1 MKPHEKIHTGKTL
14 TAVPVVTTNVT
25 NQPVWSNMK
34 ESTPGKT
41 LTAARVVTTNFT
53 KQPVWRDMKEYT
65 PGGKRRP
72 KNACKVKAW
81 PPIRKFVVNQLSWN
95 ELHEPNIVGCSP
107 IVLSGLLQGAFL
119 LINNVGL
126 LLQLEATISH
136 NRTTTGYGEGEWL
149 PMEQCTALF
158 CSRVLC
164 VEVDVFM
171 WNYYAEWKTLMWIG
185 RGRYCNSL
193 QKWKKRSEKVEE
205 TTKMAFGKWG
215 KATFNNSTIYLQW
228 SIILP

>member
-1 MKPHEKIHTGKTL
+1 
-14 TAVPVVTTNVT
+14 
-25 NQPVWSNMK
+25 MK
-34 ESTPGKT
+34 ESIPGKT
-41 LTAARVVTTNFT
+41 LTAAPVVTTNFT
-53 KQPVWRDMKEYT
+53 KQPVWRNMKEYT
-65 PGGKRRP
+65 VCTTHPGGKRRP
-72 KNACKVKAW
+72 KNACKVKVW

-193 QKWKKRSEKVEE
+193 QKWKKRSENVEE
-205 TTKMAFGKWG
+205 TTKVAFGKWC